1 MPPVVTVLVC
11 CGAALLVLLALWLF
25 LIAPRARRAAVK
37 PFLRGYAHRGLWGQ
51 GVPENSLTA
60 FRLAAEQGFAIEL
73 DVQLS
78 SDGEVMVFHDYT
90 LTRMCKTEQK
100 LADLSAADLGALK
113 LDGTDEGIPTLRE
126 VLTVVAGRV
135 PLLIELKGENGN
147 VSLCPRVAAALEGY
161 EGEWCVE
168 SFNPLL
174 LRWFKKHRPDVVRGL
189 LSTDLIKEKKSG
201 SRILNFALSA
211 LLLTFL
217 CRPQFHAWDQK
228 YPRRAALRCGLVL
241 FGAASFV
248 YTVKSEQ
255 AYRAHLAKE
264 QYPIFDGFVPA
275 GLVGSAPVRLPK

>member
-1 MPPVVTVLVC
+1 MSPVTIVLLC
-11 CGAALLVLLALWLF
+11 LAGALLLLLALWLF
-25 LIAPRARRAAVK
+25 LIAPRVRRAAMK
-37 PFLRGYAHRGLWGQ
+37 PFLRTYAHRGLWGE

-78 SDGEVMVFHDYT
+78 RDGEVMVFHDYT
-90 LTRMCKTEQK
+90 LTRMCKTEQR
-100 LADLSAADLGALK
+100 LSDLTVAELGNLT
-113 LDGTDEGIPTLRE
+113 LGDTTERIPTLKE

-135 PLLIELKGENGN
+135 PLLIELKGESANTA
-147 VSLCPRVAAALEGY
+147 LCPRVAAVLDGY

-174 LRWFKKHRPDVVRGL
+174 LRWFKRNCPEVVRGL
-189 LSTDLIKEKKSG
+189 LSTNLIKEKKKG
-201 SRILNFALSA
+201 SRVLNFALSA

-228 YPRRAALRCGLVL
+228 YPRRVALRCSLAL

-248 YTVKSEQ
+248 YTVKNEQ
-255 AYRAHLAKE
+255 ELRLHLAKE
-264 QYPIFDGFVPA
+264 QYPIFDGFVP
-275 GLVGSAPVRLPK
+275 SK